1 MSLRDIDQ
9 IFIDREISGI
19 SQKHLKRDFCDVFK
33 TFQIHLKKD
42 VFYVTS
48 LRCLEHISKKM
59 SIP

>member
-9 IFIDREISGI
+9 IFIEREISGI

-33 TFQIHLKKD
+33 TFQIHQD